1 MLDSRQRLDK
11 AVVSVM
17 KNAETEVPVS
27 PGNRRGG
34 ESRAAGVGVRALKGV

>member
-17 KNAETEVPVS
+17 KNAETEVS
-27 PGNRRGG
+27 PGNHRGG
-34 ESRAAGVGVRALKGV
+34 ASRAAGLGSGH